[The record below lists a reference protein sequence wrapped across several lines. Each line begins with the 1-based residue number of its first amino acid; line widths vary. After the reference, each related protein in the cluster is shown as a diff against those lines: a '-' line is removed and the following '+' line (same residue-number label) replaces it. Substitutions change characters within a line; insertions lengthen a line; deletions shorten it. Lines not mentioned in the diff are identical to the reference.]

1 MTTTTFGSK
10 TFICINTEK
19 QSINMKKILYSVF
32 MLATMVLAACSSD
45 DTTEPVVK
53 RGMVLKAN
61 VEDTDTRA
69 TITDNEG
76 KWKFAFAEGDVV
88 KVGNDKVESYYTF
101 KNNGTVFISTDAKQ
115 TTEAA
120 NWCAFFPGE
129 TIDLRNQSGAFADVA
144 NKYAL
149 AGATATPTTG
159 SDGLTVTMKAKAAV
173 LRIVGVNK
181 DDILDISVK
190 TDKGYVSKLVA
201 DKNSAGFSVETS
213 DAKVSLLS
221 KQGAGVYYVVVPAG
235 VKISVSNG
243 GKSLYSGDK
252 PMSTTKA
259 DGLKAGKY
267 YTLTT
272 GMTKGSAK
280 NSLGETIDWVQ
291 LWPGGPK
298 FAVKNV
304 KEEMTWY
311 DAATKKGDEYVW
323 GANWR
328 TPTADEV
335 YGEGK
340 LNCTWDENGFP
351 IPVAGSPS
359 FELKEQEGS
368 MTVVLT
374 GVQPG
379 YTKNTLTLYDQIKQ
393 ENHTF
398 DFWTAS
404 EFKLDN
410 DYRGVLFNIEAKDD
424 GDGKLKIKSFGPNSI
439 NYKNKKFLVRPVLA
453 E

>member
-1 MTTTTFGSK
+1 
-10 TFICINTEK
+10 
-19 QSINMKKILYSVF
+19 

-61 VEDTDTRA
+61 VENTDTRA

-76 KWKFAFAEGDVV
+76 NWKFAFATGDMV
-88 KVGNDKVESYYTF
+88 KVGNNEVESYYTF
-101 KNNGTVFISTDAKQ
+101 KNNGTVFESTDALQ
-115 TTEAA
+115 TTKAA
-120 NWCAFFPGE
+120 TWCAYFPGE
-129 TIDLRNQSGAFADVA
+129 IIELANQSGEFADVA
-144 NKYAL
+144 KNYAL

-181 DDILDISVK
+181 GEALDINVRTANGK
-190 TDKGYVSKLVA
+190 YVSGLKA

-213 DAKVSLLS
+213 DAKVSLLNAS
-221 KQGAGVYYVVVPAG
+221 DAGVYYVVVPAG
-235 VKISVSNG
+235 VKLSVFNG
-243 GKSLYSGDK
+243 SELIKA
-252 PMSTTKA
+252 TKA
-259 DGLKAGKY
+259 GGLTAGKY
-267 YTLTT
+267 YTLLTGKTT
-272 GMTKGSAK
+272 GSAT

-311 DAATKKGDEYVW
+311 EATEKDDKYVW

-328 TPTADEV
+328 TPTSDEV

-359 FELKEQEGS
+359 FELKEQEGY

-404 EFKLDN
+404 EFKLGN

-439 NYKNKKFLVRPVLA
+439 NYKDKKFLVRPVLA
-453 E
+453 K

>member
-1 MTTTTFGSK
+1 
-10 TFICINTEK
+10 
-19 QSINMKKILYSVF
+19 

-76 KWKFAFAEGDVV
+76 KWKFAFAINDLV
-88 KVGNDKVESYYTF
+88 KVGNDEVESYYTF
-101 KNNGTVFISTDAKQ
+101 KNNGTVFESTDALQ
-115 TTEAA
+115 TTAAA
-120 NWCAFFPGE
+120 NWYAYFPGE
-129 TIDLRNQSGAFADVA
+129 TIELANQSGDFADVA
-144 NKYAL
+144 TKYAL

-272 GMTKGSAK
+272 GMTKGKAD
-280 NSLGETIDWVQ
+280 NSLGQTIEWVQ
-291 LWPGGPK
+291 LWAGGPK
-298 FAVKNV
+298 FAKENV
-304 KEEMTWY
+304 ASKMTWK
-311 DAATKKGDEYVW
+311 DATKTGADYVW

-328 TPTADEV
+328 TPTKDEMTFV
-335 YGEGK
+335 DAKQGSDGAYTINP
-340 LNCTWDENGFP
+340 LNTKVEVQVQNG
-351 IPVAGSPS
+351 V
-359 FELKEQEGS
+359 
-368 MTVVLT
+368 T
-374 GVQPG
+374 GILYTGIQPG
-379 YTKNTLTLYDQIKQ
+379 YTDKTLFLPG
-393 ENHTF
+393 ENSGWYYHVGY
-398 DFWTAS
+398 WTS
-404 EFKLDN
+404 TEIDGWGSFLDIICDEN
-410 DYRGVLFNIEAKDD
+410 EIYQYHFNPKGSKAETTK
-424 GDGKLKIKSFGPNSI
+424 
-439 NYKNKKFLVRPVLA
+439 YWVRPVLV
-453 E
+453 EK

>member
-1 MTTTTFGSK
+1 
-10 TFICINTEK
+10 
-19 QSINMKKILYSVF
+19 MKKILYSVF

-45 DTTEPVVK
+45 DTTEPDVK

-69 TITDNEG
+69 TLTDNEG
-76 KWKFAFAEGDVV
+76 KWKFAFATGDEV
-88 KVGNDKVESYYTF
+88 KVCNDEVESYYTF
-101 KNNGTVFISTDAKQ
+101 TNDGTVFASADALQ
-115 TTEAA
+115 TTKDATWYA
-120 NWCAFFPGE
+120 YFPGE
-129 TIDLRNQSGAFADVA
+129 TIDLRNQSGDLADVA
-144 NKYAL
+144 NRYAL

-173 LRIVGVNK
+173 LCIVGVNK

-190 TDKGYVSKLVA
+190 TANGYVSGLTAK
-201 DKNSAGFSVETS
+201 KNSADFDVQTS

-221 KQGAGVYYVVVPAG
+221 KKGAGVYYVVVPAG

-243 GKSLYSGDK
+243 DKSLYSGDK

-280 NSLGETIDWVQ
+280 NSLGEDIDWVQ
-291 LWPGGPK
+291 LWAGGPK
-298 FAVKNV
+298 FATQNV

-311 DAATKKGDEYVW
+311 EATKEGDKYVW

-328 TPTADEV
+328 TPTIDEV
-335 YGEGK
+335 FGEGK
-340 LNCTWDENGFP
+340 LNCKTDEKTGLS

-359 FELKEQEGS
+359 FELKKQGEYL
-368 MTVVLT
+368 TVVWT

-379 YTKNTLTLYDQIKQ
+379 YTKNTLTLYNQIKQ
-393 ENHTF
+393 GNHNF

-404 EFKLDN
+404 DTTT
-410 DYRGVLFNIEAKDD
+410 
-424 GDGKLKIKSFGPNSI
+424 SFGDVGIRFGITAYEDDAKEVKIVYIGPYSSD
-439 NYKNKKFLVRPVLA
+439 YKDVKYLVRPVLA